1 MAASDPG
8 HASKPAPKYEL
19 KYELKFRQSVA
30 RDLRTVPKKDLD
42 QLPGLMLAL
51 ADNPRPDSCERL
63 SGQKR
68 YRLRH
73 GECRVVYEVND
84 ASGVV
89 VVVKVSQRRENFSLF

>member
-1 MAASDPG
+1 MAAYD
-8 HASKPAPKYEL
+8 L
-19 KYELKFRQSVA
+19 RFRQSVA
-30 RDLRTVPKKDLD
+30 RDLRTVLKRDME
-42 QLPGLMLAL
+42 QLPAKMLAL
-51 ADNPRPDSCERL
+51 AENPRPETCERL

-84 ASGVV
+84 TDQVV

>member
-1 MAASDPG
+1 VAAYD
-8 HASKPAPKYEL
+8 L
-19 KYELKFRQSVA
+19 RFRQSVA
-30 RDLRTVPKKDLD
+30 RDLRTVLKRDME
-42 QLPGLMLAL
+42 QLPGKMLAL
-51 ADNPRPDSCERL
+51 ADNPRPETCERL

-84 ASGVV
+84 ADQVV